1 VPQAIPILIAGIA
14 AAAGPALA
22 GASIGVI
29 LGSFA
34 ISAALTGVGM
44 LLQSSQGGGSSLP
57 LLPTLPSLDSG
68 SRVTVRQPDAPK
80 PLIYGET
87 RVQGT
92 IIFFNSRE
100 ANRYLDVVVALAG
113 HEVEE
118 IGQLYFNDVPVALDG
133 GGNVPGGTYAGLVHV
148 EKKLGTT
155 DQTAFDGLVAVSGQA
170 WTVAHRG
177 RGNALAWLSLQWN
190 RSAFPNGLPNIW
202 FVLKGRKLYDHR
214 SETTAFSK
222 NAALAVADY
231 LADPVY
237 GLGASYDLEIDL
249 DVLDAGANV
258 SDEDVTLASGA
269 TEKRY
274 EANGIL
280 RSDIKRGDG
289 IAALLSA
296 CGGKA
301 IYAGGRWRIKPAA
314 WEPPVIELD
323 ESDLRD
329 GFTVQTLLGRRE
341 SFNAAKGKF
350 SDPARLW
357 QPADFPAITSAIY
370 QAQDGGERVFKDLEL
385 PFTTS
390 PTMAQR
396 IAQID
401 LKRARQPLTM
411 VWPCKLRGWLVTA
424 GETVNVSYARLGWV
438 SKPFDVV
445 EATFVFGEAQEGK
458 GSGGPPLIGV
468 DLKLRETAS
477 AIYDSAALS
486 AADPTP
492 NTTLP
497 DAFNVRPATNLT
509 IAESLYSTRDGGGV
523 KAKASLAWDASL
535 DWFVQSGGSYRVE
548 YKLSSASVWTV
559 FADITATRFDIF
571 DIDPGTYDFR
581 VAAVNWAGRL
591 ADYATVM
598 GRQIAGL
605 SAPPSAPANLSI
617 SAIGGLAIARW
628 DIPSDLDVLQGG
640 FIVIR
645 HSSLLTGA
653 AWDTAVSIGEAMSA
667 NTMVAVLPLKS
678 GTYLAKFRD
687 ASGVYSES
695 ATSFAQ
701 TQSSVHQFQ
710 TLAGGSLVEDPGFAG
725 TKTNVV
731 VVDSVLRLDDSG
743 DFDSVPDV
751 DAIVSWDWLGG
762 VVSAGSYLC
771 ANRIDLGSVK
781 RCRLTGTIESQVLNV
796 FEQLDSRTGDVDDWP
811 AWDGAMTGDEA
822 DARLMVRA
830 TQGDPNGMLPTWGPW
845 QRLDSA
851 EFSARGFDYPRLDMA
866 STDDSFTIQ
875 ISALAIVAEEV
886 V

>member
-1 VPQAIPILIAGIA
+1 MPQAIPILIAGA
-14 AAAGPALA
+14 LAAGSTGIATGFA
-22 GASIGVI
+22 VGAM

-44 LLQSSQGGGSSLP
+44 LLQSSQSGGSSVP

-68 SRVTVRQPDAPK
+68 ARVTVRQPDAPK

-92 IIFFNSRE
+92 IIFFNARE
-100 ANRYLDVVVALAG
+100 NNHYLDVVVALAG

-118 IGQLYFNDVPVALDG
+118 IGQLYFNDIPISLDG
-133 GGNVPGGTYAGLVHV
+133 GNLSNSGVYAGLVYV
-148 EKKLGTT
+148 EKKLGTR
-155 DQTAFDGLVAVSGQA
+155 DQTAFENLAAVSGSA
-170 WTVAHRG
+170 WTLAHRG

-214 SETTAFSK
+214 SDTTAFSK
-222 NAALAVADY
+222 NAVLAVADY
-231 LADPVY
+231 IADPVY
-237 GLGASYDLEIDL
+237 GLGASYDREFDL
-249 DVLDAGANV
+249 DILDVGA
-258 SDEDVTLASGA
+258 SIADEDVTLASGA

-289 IAALLSA
+289 IASLLSA

-314 WEPPVIELD
+314 WDPPTIELT

-357 QPADFPAITSAIY
+357 QPGDFPAITSAVY

-401 LKRARQPLTM
+401 LRRARQPITM

-468 DLKLRETAS
+468 DLKLRETAA
-477 AIYDSAALS
+477 AIYDSDPLS
-486 AADPTP
+486 EADPAP
-492 NTTLP
+492 NTNLP
-497 DAFNVRPATNLT
+497 DVFNVRPASNLT
-509 IAESLYSTRDGGGV
+509 ITESLYPTRIGGGA
-523 KAKASLAWDASL
+523 KAKAAVAWDESP
-535 DWFVQSGGSYRVE
+535 DWFVRSGGSYRLE
-548 YKLSSASVWTV
+548 YKLVAASVWTV
-559 FADITATRFDIF
+559 FDGITSPKFDIL
-571 DIDPGTYDFR
+571 DIAPGTYDFR

-591 ADYATVM
+591 SAYIAVM
-598 GRQIAGL
+598 ALPIAGL
-605 SAPPSAPANLSI
+605 DAPPPAPANLTLIRSGNF
-617 SAIGGLAIARW
+617 AVLRW
-628 DIPSDLDVLQGG
+628 DFPPTLDVQSGG
-640 FIVIR
+640 TIEFR
-645 HSSLLTGA
+645 HASQTVGASWANGVTISKPLPAALTF
-653 AWDTAVSIGEAMSA
+653 
-667 NTMVAVLPLKS
+667 AVLPLVA
-678 GTYLAKFRD
+678 GTYMAKYRD
-687 ASGVYSES
+687 ASGVWSE
-695 ATSFAQ
+695 TFAAFP
-701 TQSSVHQFQ
+701 TGQSGALEFDALV
-710 TLAGGSLVEDPGFAG
+710 GGSLVEDPGFAG
-725 TKTNVV
+725 TKTNCVAF
-731 VVDSVLRLDDSG
+731 DGVLK
-743 DFDSVPDV
+743 
-751 DAIVSWDWLGG
+751 LGG
-762 VVSAGSYLC
+762 AGLFSDIPLLSDVPSLSYYGGVQLSGSY
-771 ANRIDLGSVK
+771 RWSQKIDLGAKK
-781 RCRLTGTIESQVLNV
+781 RNRLTINKTALLANV
-796 FEQLDSRTGDVDDWP
+796 FDLISERSGNVSGW
-811 AWDGAMTGDEA
+811 AEFGGGVAGNEA
-822 DARLMVRA
+822 DAFTMVR
-830 TQGDPNGMLPTWGPW
+830 TTDDNPNGVAPAWSEWARHDAGENDNRGYDLETF
-845 QRLDSA
+845 L
-851 EFSARGFDYPRLDMA
+851 FSNDPSFD
-866 STDDSFTIQ
+866 IE
-875 ISALAIVAEEV
+875 ISALSAIAEEV